1 MTTPAMNTALNERI
15 ERMMEEEIRARVNKY
30 AHIISKRHDISLKL
44 LLRDVDLVFSENC
57 PSNQCK
63 GITKKKSQC
72 LLKAK
77 HEGCDLRG

>member
-1 MTTPAMNTALNERI
+1 MTTTMETALNEQI
-15 ERMMEEEIRARVNKY
+15 AQMMERAIRDRVNKY

-63 GITKKKSQC
+63 GITKRKSQC

-77 HEGCDLRG
+77 HEGCDVRG